1 MSLITAVKCCASV
14 WAFWYVSYSQDARC
28 LEAVTC
34 ICTVHFHSVPAQKI
48 SYYWFTIEVLC
59 NYIVQKHT
67 CLYPPVNVSR
77 GGISLSQNVSDEN
90 SLSFPIF
97 NIHIKH
103 VGGNVIFPSLVT
115 ILEGCKKNK
124 QTKKNITEGIMF
136 TGRSKDSFCKQR
148 NRGCWRTHVWL
159 PCSMQ
164 YCALDNGNYT
174 T

>member
-1 MSLITAVKCCASV
+1 M
-14 WAFWYVSYSQDARC
+14 
-28 LEAVTC
+28 
-34 ICTVHFHSVPAQKI
+34 PAQKI

-115 ILEGCKKNK
+115 ILEGCKKTNK
-124 QTKKNITEGIMF
+124 QKKTLLKVLCSLGEVKIHF
-136 TGRSKDSFCKQR
+136 A
-148 NRGCWRTHVWL
+148 NRGTEDVGELMYDYHAL
-159 PCSMQ
+159 CSIVP
-164 YCALDNGNYT
+164 
-174 T
+174 